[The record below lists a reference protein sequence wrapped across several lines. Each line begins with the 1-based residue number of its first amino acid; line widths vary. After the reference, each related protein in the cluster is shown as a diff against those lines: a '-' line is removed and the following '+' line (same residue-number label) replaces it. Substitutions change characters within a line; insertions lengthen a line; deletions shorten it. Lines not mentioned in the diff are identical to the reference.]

1 MNLVNFKNTDQQEI
15 RRQFEANQSL
25 AKMVTDSMGQER
37 FIEAALQLLKQ
48 PALAACTQESVL
60 GGLLKAAMFNFR
72 LSPELGQCWLI
83 PRKVKTGHK
92 DEKSGKDIYADVA
105 TFQIGYKGWMELSF
119 RSGEVES
126 FDAAVAWE
134 GDTFDFEQGS
144 TPFLKYRPSKTPNN
158 RGKKTHVWASA
169 TMRSGR
175 IVFNVVDIDE
185 VERHRKMSDNQT
197 EWTNSQRIAA
207 SGPVGIWGAHYDQ
220 MAKRIPMRYLCTLQL
235 PKNELLLQAATI
247 DGGVTTLAENN
258 VVDIPIRE
266 VEETAVVELHQDYID
281 EIEMC
286 RTKEAV
292 TEVWERRKGELPE
305 NLKQPYY
312 ERINAQFKVIQKTLQ
327 NG

>member
-25 AKMVTDSMGQER
+25 AKMVADSMGQER

-48 PALAACTQESVL
+48 PSLAACTQESVL

-126 FDAAVAWE
+126 FSAETVWE
-134 GDTFDFEQGS
+134 GDTFDFEQGT
-144 TPFLKYRPSKTPNN
+144 TPFLKYKPSKTPAN
-158 RGKKTHVWASA
+158 RGKRTHVWAGA
-169 TMRSGR
+169 VMRSGR

-185 VERHRKMSDNQT
+185 VERHRKMSDNQK
-197 EWTNSQRIAA
+197 EWNNGQPKIADN
-207 SGPVGIWGAHYDQ
+207 PVGIWGQHYDQ
-220 MAKRIPMRYLCTLQL
+220 MAKRIPMRHLCTLQL
-235 PKNELLLQAATI
+235 PKSEILLQAATV
-247 DGGVTTLAENN
+247 DGGATALSENQ
-258 VVDIPIRE
+258 VIDIPIAE
-266 VEETAVVELHQDYID
+266 IEEKAQVELHQDYID

-292 TEVWERRKGELPE
+292 TETWERRKGEFSNDE
-305 NLKQPYY
+305 LKRSYY
-312 ERINAQFKVIQKTLQ
+312 AIINEKFKSLQQ